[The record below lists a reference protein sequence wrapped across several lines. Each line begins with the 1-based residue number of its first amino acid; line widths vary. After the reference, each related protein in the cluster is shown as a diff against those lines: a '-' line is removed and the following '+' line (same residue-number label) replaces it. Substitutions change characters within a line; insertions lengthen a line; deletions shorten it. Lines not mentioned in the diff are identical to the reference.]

1 MDSPNPGRR
10 EFVASSASLLGGGWL
25 ALHLPLISA
34 LAACARD
41 AAVRNEPFTTLTGA
55 QARTMTAF
63 AAQIMPS
70 DAELPGATEA
80 GAVHFVDRALA
91 GPFSGMRDPVIAGLA
106 DLDRRAAG
114 RGRDSAGTAAASFAD
129 LAAADQI
136 AIMREVEATPFF
148 NLARMLTI
156 MGVVADPSYGGNR
169 DGAGARIL
177 AMDHR
182 AVYAPPFGWYDA
194 ELRRDTGGGA

>member
-1 MDSPNPGRR
+1 MDSTNPSRR
-10 EFVASSASLLGGGWL
+10 DFIASSAGLLGSGWL
-25 ALHLPLISA
+25 TLQLPLLSS
-34 LAACARD
+34 LAACARE

-55 QARTMTAF
+55 QARTMSAF
-63 AAQIMPS
+63 AAQIIPS

-114 RGRDSAGTAAASFAD
+114 RGRDSAGAALTSFAD
-129 LAAADQI
+129 LQAAEQV
-136 AIMREVEATPFF
+136 AIMREVEAEPYFE
-148 NLARMLTI
+148 LARMLTI

-169 DGAGARIL
+169 DGAGERLL
-177 AMDHR
+177 AMEHR
-182 AVYAPPFGWYDA
+182 PVYAPPFGWYDA
-194 ELRRDTGGGA
+194 ELPGQPGGAS